1 MRLKIPLVGN
11 IKKFHIEIIED
22 IKKHKIS
29 IIKRLH
35 EIIPEYKVIKKPKQG
50 VIITDNAIYT
60 GMIIEEWKNGRIIK
74 TPFGKGKLEFTDNS
88 GKVWEGRWNTF
99 KEFSG
104 KRKKFGKEY

>member
-1 MRLKIPLVGN
+1 MKI
-11 IKKFHIEIIED
+11 
-22 IKKHKIS
+22 
-29 IIKRLH
+29 
-35 EIIPEYKVIKKPKQG
+35 
-50 VIITDNAIYT
+50 
-60 GMIIEEWKNGRIIK
+60 NGRIIK